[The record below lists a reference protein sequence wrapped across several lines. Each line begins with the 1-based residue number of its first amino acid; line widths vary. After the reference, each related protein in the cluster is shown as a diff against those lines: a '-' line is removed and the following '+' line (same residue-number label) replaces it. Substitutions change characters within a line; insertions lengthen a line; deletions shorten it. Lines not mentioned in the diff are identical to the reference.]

1 MLRGKYKGQL
11 LIEILLAISVGAII
25 LGISAQLIF
34 ISLRSTQV
42 AKKRTVMVELA
53 KEALEALRAIRDY
66 NEPTGPPATQ
76 GWNRIYCPPDGNFVA
91 CGGKGLINPYRLVA
105 GTTWTL
111 TSGSENITISGETYT
126 RSVAINNVNRDS
138 SGSIVTSGGTED
150 PSTQNI
156 TVTVGAIGFSDVS
169 YSEYISRWRNAAPVQ
184 TNWFLGG
191 GQVNNPTGGSGA
203 NFNTQ
208 YDSGD
213 SNLDNGCVPDCL
225 KILPSP

>member
-1 MLRGKYKGQL
+1 MLQGKSKGQL
-11 LIEILLAISVGAII
+11 LIEILLAIAVGAII

-42 AKKRTVMVELA
+42 AKKRTVMVELT
-53 KEALEALRAIRDY
+53 KEALEAMRAIRDY

-91 CGGKGLINPYRLVA
+91 CGGKGLVNPYRLVA

-111 TSGSENITISGETYT
+111 AIGSENITISGETYT
-126 RSVAINNVNRDS
+126 RKIIIDNVSR
-138 SGSIVTSGGTED
+138 TSGNVDSTYNSANDD
-150 PSTQNI
+150 PSTQKI
-156 TVTVGAIGFSDVS
+156 TVTVSAVGFSDVS

-184 TNWFLGG
+184 TNWSLGG
-191 GQVNNPTGGSGA
+191 GQVNNPTGGSDS

-208 YDSGD
+208 YDSGN
-213 SNLDNGCVPDCL
+213 NLDNGCVPDCL